1 MVSIRINNRIFFVR
15 DKISILEACKGV
27 GIKIPRFCYH
37 ENLSIAG
44 NCRICLVETDKSIKP
59 VASCAA
65 PIMNG
70 LSINTTGPF
79 VLKARE
85 NVLEALL
92 LNHPL
97 DCPICDQGGECDL
110 QDQSNFYGSNFSR
123 SYINKRGVENKNCG
137 PLIKTIMVRCIQ
149 CTRCVRFGE
158 ELCGTS
164 FLGTLNRGTN
174 MEIGTYVEN
183 TFLSEISANVVDLC
197 PVGALTL
204 KPSTF
209 QFRPW
214 EVKTVESIDLTD
226 GLGSNTYVNY
236 KGLEVLRVL
245 PKKNKKINESWIS
258 DKSRFNF
265 NTLVSKEVKSQSSIA
280 SKIKST
286 SKLLDHKS
294 VTFLI
299 NHKVD
304 FETLNI
310 LQHISFLS
318 AGRITIKNFGNSVN
332 KFNFYL
338 WGQRNKVSVLSEIQN
353 GTCIILSSNLRLESV
368 LLNTRI
374 RAQFLVG
381 KLNPY
386 LFGLSIKSNFP
397 IINIRINS
405 IQIIHALG
413 SKNSFCSKFFSQKN
427 VVLMHGK
434 SLADRIDLAP
444 IHFLKKK
451 FLNLFIY
458 IIHTYA
464 NSEGN
469 KCFNIKEYTNKDFKN
484 SDLICTFFLDNTL
497 NFRKKILQRSFKLH
511 CYITLDSIK
520 YPSSKIDQSILLS
533 KEGASSTFLN
543 LEQRPQRTG
552 CLEIGDCSLSL
563 TFFLNSILE
572 ELKFSKQVIFANNL
586 NTSNLILRKNLFTFI
601 KEILLKPDLFEF
613 NKSLNLKFN
622 INLSWSASKF
632 KLSTYPFKNLIED
645 FYQTSDETKKSNPLV
660 QCSLVLRET
669 ENNFKIIN

>member
-1 MVSIRINNRIFFVR
+1 MVNICINNRIFFVR
-15 DKISILEACKGV
+15 DKISILEACKSV

-123 SYINKRGVENKNCG
+123 SYINKRGIENKNCG

-149 CTRCVRFGE
+149 CTRCVRFGD
-158 ELCGTS
+158 ELCGIS
-164 FLGTLNRGTN
+164 FLGTLNRGSN

-204 KPSTF
+204 RPSTF

-265 NTLVSKEVKSQSSIA
+265 NTLVLKEIKTQPSVKF
-280 SKIKST
+280 KT
-286 SKLLDHKS
+286 KLSLNFANQKFI
-294 VTFLI
+294 TFLI

-310 LQHISFLS
+310 LQQISFLS
-318 AGRITIKNFGNSVN
+318 IGRIKIKNFGNSVN
-332 KFNFYL
+332 KFNLYF
-338 WGQRNKVSVLSEIQN
+338 WGQRNKVSALSEIQN
-353 GTCIILSSNLRLESV
+353 GICIILSSNLRLESV

-374 RAQFLVG
+374 RTQFLVG
-381 KLNPY
+381 KLSPY
-386 LFGLSIKSNFP
+386 LFGLAIKSNFP
-397 IINIRINS
+397 LINIRINS
-405 IQIIHALG
+405 TQIIYILG

-427 VVLMHGK
+427 VILMHGK
-434 SLADRIDLAP
+434 SLVDRIDLAL
-444 IHFLKKK
+444 IHFLKRK
-451 FLNLFIY
+451 FLNLFVY

-484 SDLICTFFLDNTL
+484 SSLICTFFLDNTF
-497 NFRKKILQRSFKLH
+497 NFRKKILQRSFKLY
-511 CYITLDSIK
+511 CYTTLDSLK
-520 YPSSKIDQSILLS
+520 YLAFKTDQSILLA
-533 KEGASSTFLN
+533 KEGASNIFLN

-552 CLEIGDCSLSL
+552 CLETGDSSLSL
-563 TFFLNSILE
+563 TFFLNSVLE
-572 ELKFSKQVIFANNL
+572 ELKFSTNNL
-586 NTSNLILRKNLFTFI
+586 NISSLISRKNLFIFI
-601 KEILLKPDLFEF
+601 KELLLKPDLFDF
-613 NKSLNLKFN
+613 SRLLNLKFN
-622 INLSWSASKF
+622 INLSWSSSKF
-632 KLSTYPFKNLIED
+632 KFSTYPFKILIED
-645 FYQTSDETKKSNPLV
+645 FYQTSDEIKKSNPLV